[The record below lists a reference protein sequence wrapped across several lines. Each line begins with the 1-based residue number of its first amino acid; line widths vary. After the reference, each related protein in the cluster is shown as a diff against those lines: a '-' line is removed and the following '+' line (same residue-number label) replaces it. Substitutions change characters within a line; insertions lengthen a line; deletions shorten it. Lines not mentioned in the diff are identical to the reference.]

1 MGTELRD
8 VPNIDRKIHQKRGKY
23 LRHTGAAAD
32 IVISTVNPQ
41 YRRFENF
48 AEANLQAMY
57 QHIALSKDEA
67 RALAMELI
75 LFAEGQEV
83 EGRFE

>member
-23 LRHTGAAAD
+23 LRHTEGAD

-41 YRRFENF
+41 YKRFENL

>member
-23 LRHTGAAAD
+23 LRHSNGAD
-32 IVISTVNPQ
+32 ILLTTVNPS
-41 YRRFENF
+41 YSRFENL
-48 AEANLQAMY
+48 ADANLELMY
-57 QHIALSKDEA
+57 QQLTLSKDEA
-67 RALAMELI
+67 RALAVELI
-75 LFAEGQEV
+75 LFAESQEI

>member
-23 LRHTGAAAD
+23 LRHTEGAD

-41 YRRFENF
+41 YRRFENL

-57 QHIALSKDEA
+57 QHLSLSRDEA
-67 RALAMELI
+67 RSLAMELI
-75 LFAEGQEV
+75 LFAENQEI

>member
-23 LRHTGAAAD
+23 LRHTEGAD

-41 YRRFENF
+41 YRRFENL

-57 QHIALSKDEA
+57 QHLSLSKNEA

-83 EGRFE
+83 EGRDE

>member
-23 LRHTGAAAD
+23 LRHTEGAD

-41 YRRFENF
+41 YRRFENL

-57 QHIALSKDEA
+57 QHLSLSRDEA
-67 RALAMELI
+67 RSLAMELI
-75 LFAEGQEV
+75 LFAESQEI

>member
-1 MGTELRD
+1 MGTELRN
-8 VPNIDRKIHQKRGKY
+8 VPNIDREILQKRGKY

-32 IVISTVNPQ
+32 IAIMTVDPQ
-41 YRRFENF
+41 YRRFDNL
-48 AEANLQAMY
+48 AEANLNAMY
-57 QHIALSKDEA
+57 QQLTLSKDEG

>member
-8 VPNIDRKIHQKRGKY
+8 VPNIDRKIHQKKGAY
-23 LRHTGAAAD
+23 LRFSKGAD
-32 IVISTVNPQ
+32 ILLTTVNPS
-41 YRRFENF
+41 YERFENL
-48 AEANLQAMY
+48 AEANLNAMY
-57 QHIALSKDEA
+57 QQLTLSKDEA

-75 LFAEGQEV
+75 LFAEGQEI

>member
-23 LRHTGAAAD
+23 LRHTEGAD

-41 YRRFENF
+41 YRRFENL

-57 QHIALSKDEA
+57 QHLSLSRDEA

-75 LFAEGQEV
+75 LFAERQEI

>member
-1 MGTELRD
+1 MGTELQN
-8 VPNIDRKIHQKRGKY
+8 VPNIDREILQKRGKY
-23 LRHTGAAAD
+23 LRHTQDAD
-32 IVISTVNPQ
+32 IVIMTVDPQ
-41 YRRFENF
+41 YRRFENL
-48 AEANLQAMY
+48 AEANLNAMY
-57 QHIALSKDEA
+57 QQLTLSRDEA

>member
-1 MGTELRD
+1 MGTELRN
-8 VPNIDRKIHQKRGKY
+8 VPNIDREILQKRGKY
-23 LRHTGAAAD
+23 LRHTEGAD

-41 YRRFENF
+41 YRRFENL

-57 QHIALSKDEA
+57 SQLVLSRDEA